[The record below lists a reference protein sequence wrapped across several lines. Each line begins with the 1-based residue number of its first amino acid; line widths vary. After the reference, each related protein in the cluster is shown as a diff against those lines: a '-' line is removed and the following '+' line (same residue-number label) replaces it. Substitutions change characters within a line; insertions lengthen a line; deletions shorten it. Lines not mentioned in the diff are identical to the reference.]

1 MIKGK
6 KQEVEEKARKPGT
19 PLESKGLPVWLLN
32 ETLPKAQRTRG
43 LSSAFESILIR

>member
-6 KQEVEEKARKPGT
+6 RQEVEEKARKPGT

-32 ETLPKAQRTRG
+32 DKKTKA
-43 LSSAFESILIR
+43 ANI

>member
-19 PLESKGLPVWLLN
+19 PLESKGQPVWLLN
-32 ETLPKAQRTRG
+32 NKKTKA
-43 LSSAFESILIR
+43 ANI